1 MEKLITNRQA
11 CELLQ
16 VCSRTLFN
24 WSKSPD
30 FPKPIRRGKNGN
42 IRWRQ
47 SEIESWL
54 LSMQKNES

>member
-11 CELLQ
+11 YELLQ
-16 VCSRTLFN
+16 VSQRTFYN
-24 WSKSPD
+24 WRKSPG
-30 FPKPIRRGKNGN
+30 FPKPIRRGVNGN